1 MGIIENRKE
10 CKKLIDKL
18 ERKPYFS
25 AALEVYDDVIE
36 ELVKEFIDEGM
47 ENNEAEHKA
56 HITLM
61 SLLTDVMRKAEPKVE
76 AVIQKR
82 VADGEIDDP
91 NQARKSAAGN
101 VFQQMVAYCMAEN
114 IINGNLHPRL
124 VVKMSGFKDII
135 DQYASIR
142 IGDDVQQPDTDVLV
156 YDPDDEESP
165 IVIFSCKTS
174 LRERAGQTY
183 KWKLMCD
190 LATCKCEHMK
200 DNPECTTVKYGLEYE
215 PTRPVKMCIITADFY
230 NEISN
235 PQIHGIFNFFD
246 YSYITKEIEDD
257 NIIPLENV
265 IADLNAL
272 FPDNNGQIE
281 REEV

>member
-1 MGIIENRKE
+1 MGIAENRKE
-10 CKKLIDKL
+10 CKKLIDQLTK
-18 ERKPYFS
+18 KPYFS
-25 AALEVYDDVIE
+25 AALEVYEDVTE
-36 ELVKEFIDEGM
+36 ELVGEFIDEGM
-47 ENNEAEHKA
+47 ENDEAEHA
-56 HITLM
+56 ASIAIM

-82 VADGEIDDP
+82 VAEGRIADP
-91 NQARKSAAGN
+91 DQARKSAAGN
-101 VFQQMVAYCMAEN
+101 VFQQMVAYCIAEN
-114 IINGNLHPRL
+114 IINGNLSPRL

-165 IVIFSCKTS
+165 IMIFSCKTS

-200 DNPECTTVKYGLEYE
+200 DNPECTTVKYRLEYD
-215 PTRPVKMCIITADFY
+215 PTRMVKMCIITADFY
-230 NEISN
+230 NEITN

-246 YSYITKEIEDD
+246 YSYITKKIEDD
-257 NIIPLENV
+257 DSIIPLGHV
-265 IADLNAL
+265 IDDLNAL
-272 FPDNNGQIE
+272 FPDNN
-281 REEV
+281 EEEK

>member
-1 MGIIENRKE
+1 MGIAENRKE
-10 CKKLIDKL
+10 CKKLIEKL
-18 ERKPYFS
+18 EKKPYFS
-25 AALEVYDDVIE
+25 AALEVYEDVIE
-36 ELVKEFIDEGM
+36 ELVGEFIDEGM
-47 ENNEAEHKA
+47 ENDKAEHEA
-56 HITLM
+56 SIAIM

-76 AVIQKR
+76 EVIQKR
-82 VADGEIDDP
+82 VVDGEIADP
-91 NQARKSAAGN
+91 DQARKSAAGN
-101 VFQQMVAYCMAEN
+101 VFQQMVAYCIAEN
-114 IINGNLHPRL
+114 IINGNLNPRL

-142 IGDDVQQPDTDVLV
+142 IGDDVQRPDTDVLV
-156 YDPDDEESP
+156 YDPDDEESS

-200 DNPECTTVKYGLEYE
+200 DNPECTTVKYGLEYD
-215 PTRPVKMCIITADFY
+215 PIRPVKMCIVTADFY
-230 NEISN
+230 DEIAN

-246 YSYITKEIEDD
+246 YSYKTKETEDD
-257 NIIPLENV
+257 ESIIPLSNV

-272 FPDNNGQIE
+272 FPDNN
-281 REEV
+281 EEEK

>member
-1 MGIIENRKE
+1 MGRAENRKE
-10 CKKLIDKL
+10 CKKLIEKL
-18 ERKPYFS
+18 EKKPYFA
-25 AALEVYDDVIE
+25 AALEAYEEVME
-36 ELVKEFIDEGM
+36 ELVDHFIDEEM
-47 ENNEAEHKA
+47 KEEVAEHTA
-56 HITLM
+56 SIAIM
-61 SLLTDVMRKAEPKVE
+61 SLLTGVMIKAKPKVE

-82 VADGEIDDP
+82 VAKGKIEDP
-91 NQARKSAAGN
+91 DQARKSAAGN

-114 IINGNLHPRL
+114 IINGNLSPRL
-124 VVKMSGFKDII
+124 VVKMNGFKDII

-142 IGDDVQQPDTDVLV
+142 IGDEVQQPDTDVLV
-156 YDPDDEESP
+156 YDPDNEKSP

-200 DNPECTTVKYGLEYE
+200 DNPECTTVKYGLEYK

-230 NEISN
+230 DEISN

-246 YSYITKEIEDD
+246 YSYITKGIEDD
-257 NIIPLENV
+257 SISPLGKL
-265 IADLNAL
+265 IDDLNVL
-272 FPDNNGQIE
+272 FPDNND
-281 REEV
+281 EE